1 MTRKLA
7 GWLWVLPALAFYGTF
22 VLFPVAQTVQYSFYD
37 WDGIGVATWAGLDNY
52 ARVFGNS
59 ELYGS
64 IVNAFILILF
74 FAIIPIVIGLMA
86 AAVLREVRGRFGNAV
101 ARTVLFLPQ
110 IIPLAGAAI
119 AWSWMYSTDG
129 VVNQLLRAVGLGG
142 IARAWLGD
150 FSTALPAIGL
160 IGTWVSFGLCTV
172 LFSAGIGKIDPS
184 LYEAARLD
192 GAGRVREFLAITVPG
207 LRQEIVVA
215 LTVLVIAA
223 LASFDIIYVA
233 TLGGPG
239 YSTMVPGLMIYRLTF
254 TAQQVGVASA
264 LAVVLVV
271 LVVAIVVPLQRL
283 RREA

>member
-129 VVNQLLRAVGLGG
+129 VVNQLLR
-142 IARAWLGD
+142 
-150 FSTALPAIGL
+150 
-160 IGTWVSFGLCTV
+160 
-172 LFSAGIGKIDPS
+172 
-184 LYEAARLD
+184 
-192 GAGRVREFLAITVPG
+192 EFLAITVPG